1 MSMTGPSTAA
11 AAGPS
16 TTQGS
21 ARLGALIRSHRLR
34 IGLTQ
39 RELADLSTISVRAIR
54 DLEQGKARRPRT
66 DTVRLIADALRLGSR
81 ARTALEAAAQQGR
94 CSTGSAGSFLDA
106 EPPAPPT
113 ALHGL
118 TGRDAETEA
127 MVRELSTSAERLVN
141 VVGLSGVGKTRVAL
155 EVANRLY
162 AAGLPVLWYAFP
174 GAPRDYLEA
183 AGAGRADRLVRAAVE
198 HLFGAPDGTDRGEA
212 EGPAGQGESL
222 SELVGDRAV
231 LLVLDGAPERA
242 PRFDRL
248 TGLMRE
254 CPGLRLLVT
263 SEQPWQVP
271 GERPFLLGPLE
282 VPAAPSPR
290 SPEPS
295 GAITSPS
302 VRLFLDHVRRVRP
315 EFVLQGSDLAEVAL
329 ICRRLD
335 GHPMALGAAA
345 SWLAVCDLATLRA
358 SVDGDPAPLLDH
370 LAGGDGG
377 LRFRAALRRALVRL
391 SAGHRELLA
400 TLCARTPG
408 AGGGD
413 DEGGFGLDE
422 IVRLTG
428 LGLPECGRMVRDLL
442 ISGVIRPS
450 HEAGRSRFRVLQ
462 LVRAFHRAADGAVGA
477 GGVDGAPGV
486 GAVSDRAEV
495 EGAGP
500 AALAAA
506 AH

>member
-11 AAGPS
+11 AEGPS
-16 TTQGS
+16 GLRGS

-54 DLEQGKARRPRT
+54 DLEQGKATRPRA
-66 DTVRLIADALRLGSR
+66 DTVRLMADALRLGAR
-81 ARTALEAAAQQGR
+81 ARTALEAAAHQGR
-94 CSTGSAGSFLDA
+94 CVTGSAGAVLDA
-106 EPPAPPT
+106 EQPAPPT

-118 TGRDAETEA
+118 TGREAEAEA
-127 MVRELSTSAERLVN
+127 MVRELSSATERLVN
-141 VVGLSGVGKTRVAL
+141 VVGLSGVGKTRLAL
-155 EVANRLY
+155 EVADRLY
-162 AAGLPVLWYAFP
+162 ASGFPVLWYAFP
-174 GAPRDYLEA
+174 GAPRDYLA
-183 AGAGRADRLVRAAVE
+183 PAGSGRADRLVRMAVE
-198 HLFGAPDGTDRGEA
+198 HLFAPVDGAPRAAAADGGRA
-212 EGPAGQGESL
+212 GESL
-222 SELVGDRAV
+222 PELIGDRAV
-231 LLVLDGAPERA
+231 LLVLDGAPESA
-242 PRFDRL
+242 PRFERL

-282 VPAAPSPR
+282 VPAAPSARP
-290 SPEPS
+290 
-295 GAITSPS
+295 GADLEALSAPS
-302 VRLFLDHVRRVRP
+302 VGLFLDHVRRVRP
-315 EFVLQGSDLAEVAL
+315 EFVPTGADLTEVVR

-358 SVDGDPAPLLDH
+358 SLDGDPAPLLDH

-377 LRFRAALRRALVRL
+377 ARFRAALHRGLVRL
-391 SAGHRELLA
+391 PPARRALLA
-400 TLCARTPG
+400 TLCARGEDAG
-408 AGGGD
+408 AD
-413 DEGGFGLDE
+413 GGFGLDE

-428 LGLPECGRMVRDLL
+428 LGLPESGRAVRDLL

-450 HEAGRSRFRVLQ
+450 QEAGRSRFRVLQ
-462 LVRAFHRAADGAVGA
+462 LVRAFHPGTDATDGRAA
-477 GGVDGAPGV
+477 
-486 GAVSDRAEV
+486 V